1 MPYNFKQYTSTYV
14 DPQTTKIA
22 EILRNRFMDNFNTND
37 VLRDEL
43 RQMKSA
49 DFENDMK
56 IKSDI
61 DFEVGEKLNDVA
73 FSGDYENAAFQIH
86 SAANEYKDRYLP
98 ILNNYQRYAQYK
110 TDLAKSYEE
119 GKISTAA
126 YKAAVPLTKALGY
139 KGVKLDPETGTVD
152 ESSYFTGISVV
163 NNPKIQDKLIQ
174 ALNVLHADSRESTVS
189 DISQG
194 PDGMYQVKTMNGW
207 SGITKDKV
215 EKAYGAVMSDPEV
228 QAFLNQE
235 AMFQAYL
242 NNANEDGSLNEQA
255 LDKSLA
261 AGIQSHQDN
270 ISKLNSLINSKGV
283 SEAKKTAY
291 RRDLAA
297 YTESLNNLKGINS
310 LEGKLSYASNAE
322 KQNLLAPYQALA
334 ESKIYNETKS
344 SYERDYD
351 KLWMAKRSEE
361 LRIEADLKK
370 ARMLAEANVVVDK
383 NAALVLKGKSI
394 AELQAEKGTIEKGI
408 DEANAILAQ
417 STAGE
422 EEKVQAATRLSTLT
436 SQLDMINKIMQAKGS
451 VDPDQAIQALIDENT
466 DYGDVDNFG
475 FGTYG
480 IDAADLVKSFKNWIS
495 TTPMGQDYAYLNS
508 SANTNGQF
516 AQMLNTDNGNGH
528 KQAFLSYLR
537 NAHSGEDPA
546 LALDEF
552 RQAFATKSQEISAL
566 NTSFEIDADMQSI
579 PMGNPMLAEKSAS
592 TIKEQFPNLASL
604 TGVEG
609 IIAADA
615 ANKVFT
621 PLDAA
626 TLTQDARFTN
636 NGITGNSK
644 ITNISYQTLGSSS
657 NFIDGSETGTYVRMQ
672 IDPDP
677 DAVTTTTNPRSQ
689 FIYVPIEKVS
699 SHDMMQAMNEPIN
712 VFARSVNTVYNYT
725 RATEQSYTFHRGIT
739 SDESDAINFEQ
750 NIVSLGTDQERR
762 QYIDANKDQFQRL
775 QAAGLI
781 NNKGYSQINPVEVK
795 IDVSNIVPGVS
806 VNAEIFTRNS
816 ESSGWSPMT
825 TTDPYTGQTYR
836 IGKMDAGGD
845 EFKRIMNGSGFY
857 DGVSGYTIKY

>member
-297 YTESLNNLKGINS
+297 YTESLNN
-310 LEGKLSYASNAE
+310 
-322 KQNLLAPYQALA
+322 
-334 ESKIYNETKS
+334 
-344 SYERDYD
+344 
-351 KLWMAKRSEE
+351 
-361 LRIEADLKK
+361 
-370 ARMLAEANVVVDK
+370 
-383 NAALVLKGKSI
+383 
-394 AELQAEKGTIEKGI
+394 
-408 DEANAILAQ
+408 
-417 STAGE
+417 
-422 EEKVQAATRLSTLT
+422 
-436 SQLDMINKIMQAKGS
+436 
-451 VDPDQAIQALIDENT
+451 
-466 DYGDVDNFG
+466 
-475 FGTYG
+475 
-480 IDAADLVKSFKNWIS
+480 
-495 TTPMGQDYAYLNS
+495 
-508 SANTNGQF
+508 
-516 AQMLNTDNGNGH
+516 H
-528 KQAFLSYLR
+528 
-537 NAHSGEDPA
+537 
-546 LALDEF
+546 
-552 RQAFATKSQEISAL
+552 
-566 NTSFEIDADMQSI
+566 
-579 PMGNPMLAEKSAS
+579 
-592 TIKEQFPNLASL
+592 
-604 TGVEG
+604 
-609 IIAADA
+609 
-615 ANKVFT
+615 
-621 PLDAA
+621 
-626 TLTQDARFTN
+626 
-636 NGITGNSK
+636 
-644 ITNISYQTLGSSS
+644 
-657 NFIDGSETGTYVRMQ
+657 
-672 IDPDP
+672 
-677 DAVTTTTNPRSQ
+677 
-689 FIYVPIEKVS
+689 
-699 SHDMMQAMNEPIN
+699 
-712 VFARSVNTVYNYT
+712 
-725 RATEQSYTFHRGIT
+725 
-739 SDESDAINFEQ
+739 
-750 NIVSLGTDQERR
+750 
-762 QYIDANKDQFQRL
+762 
-775 QAAGLI
+775 
-781 NNKGYSQINPVEVK
+781 
-795 IDVSNIVPGVS
+795 
-806 VNAEIFTRNS
+806 
-816 ESSGWSPMT
+816 
-825 TTDPYTGQTYR
+825 
-836 IGKMDAGGD
+836 
-845 EFKRIMNGSGFY
+845 
-857 DGVSGYTIKY
+857 